1 MKFGFYFTF
10 FIGVICNGA
19 NAQFRDTKPLPSY
32 SSQLPAAPALKK
44 LPFGLK
50 EDAAQI
56 VGFVTPTLYTLPATD
71 SQYQFQTQW
80 VTSVSSLSFN
90 NGKFGSY
97 YYWDIRGNLID
108 TRGFIDIAG
117 KNKRGLKLVFPWR

>member
-1 MKFGFYFTF
+1 MKTRFWFVFFGCVTCLHG
-10 FIGVICNGA
+10 I
-19 NAQFRDTKPLPSY
+19 AQFRDLKPLPTY
-32 SSQLPAAPALKK
+32 SVQMPAAPKLKK
-44 LPFGLK
+44 LPFGLR
-50 EDAAQI
+50 EDATQTFGYVSPA
-56 VGFVTPTLYTLPATD
+56 LYTLPAADT
-71 SQYQFQTQW
+71 QHAFQAQW
-80 VTSVSSLSFN
+80 VSSVSSLSFN

>member
-1 MKFGFYFTF
+1 MP
-10 FIGVICNGA
+10 VV
-19 NAQFRDTKPLPSY
+19 
-32 SSQLPAAPALKK
+32 PALKT

-50 EDAAQI
+50 EDAAQTL
-56 VGFVTPTLYTLPATD
+56 GFISPSLYALPALD
-71 SQYQFQTQW
+71 SQQSFQTLW
-80 VTSVSSLSFN
+80 VSNVSSLSFN

-97 YYWDIRGNLID
+97 FYWDIRGNLID